1 MMEVR
6 KRVTESGQI
15 TFQNLPRSNHFTT
28 FSIFLRVLNSQLFH
42 CSSSPRPAILLTGL
56 SCSPTFSKSSRPSSL
71 QVLLTHS
78 CPGSCRQASL
88 AIASISHLSCCVV
101 LVSQLMNLKERQGQ
115 TGRKKV
121 AAQRN
126 FWTVVEA
133 YKWGGSQKRRQ
144 SRNKEQT

>member
-1 MMEVR
+1 MQR
-6 KRVTESGQI
+6 KGNKSTRWQSLYI
-15 TFQNLPRSNHFTT
+15 IYKRKSDFTST
-28 FSIFLRVLNSQLFH
+28 VLDIFLLIACLLGMPTFLRIPSQLPYPTPLQLCPNHRKHFPPIIYLLPKKATG
-42 CSSSPRPAILLTGL
+42 SRYPSPRL
-56 SCSPTFSKSSRPSSL
+56 
-71 QVLLTHS
+71 
-78 CPGSCRQASL
+78 
-88 AIASISHLSCCVV
+88 ISHLSCCVV
-101 LVSQLMNLKERQGQ
+101 LVSQLMNLKERQGL